1 MRKPARAVS
10 GRFFAIAVVCAAVC
24 LALSLVSSAAAEG
37 PGHVEYVP
45 APGETS
51 FDGAGTVLVSMDG
64 ITVPMEQAIQFF
76 ASTGQA
82 VRWTSNVVPVPF
94 CTHQSS
100 RPSGMTAE
108 LFRDAVRKAALMWN
122 DVDAAV
128 GVRYIGDCPTGFRV
142 ELDNNRNEIGWDDTR
157 NLVFGSQAGVTQ
169 GSWTNAFGRR
179 DFAET
184 DIVLDSNLS
193 VPDACFRTVM
203 AHEIGHALGF
213 GHSDARADL
222 MFPSFTTSNLSTCRP
237 TASPAEVSWLVS
249 LYGSNRKPVITS
261 PGARVVFASSPV
273 SLSVQASDPEGDALT
288 FEWTQT
294 AGTPV
299 TLSASGASVSLVA
312 PATGTVTL
320 EVAALDR
327 YLHRS
332 TASMTLTV
340 TTLPSAPPSVPSLQS
355 ILANSARNGTTLQWS
370 LADGAQ
376 THEFCVTRVGST
388 TCTAQSA
395 ASADISWATSL
406 TSGGRA
412 DESTV
417 LALDMR
423 ATGMRACNAQG
434 CSSVGVG
441 PLMGG
446 FQWTNWGIS
455 YDVVAMAYDVPGTSI
470 RFTIA
475 GAVNTGV
482 TSRRFVLYTGPE
494 EDPQRTMI
502 RDCGIL
508 DPGQSCIGLLGSSAS
523 GHGTLAVVES
533 SALGTPG
540 AIHRV
545 RIR

>member
-1 MRKPARAVS
+1 MRKPVRTGS
-10 GRFFAIAVVCAAVC
+10 GLFFAIAVVCAVLC

-37 PGHVEYVP
+37 LGDAEYVL
-45 APGETS
+45 GETS
-51 FDGAGTVLVSMDG
+51 FDGAGTVLVSTDG

-76 ASTGQA
+76 ASNGPA
-82 VRWTSNVVPVPF
+82 VRWASNMVPAPF
-94 CTHQSS
+94 CTLQSS

-108 LFRDAVRKAALMWN
+108 QFRGAVREAAMMWN
-122 DVDAAV
+122 NVEAAV
-128 GVRYIGDCPTGFRV
+128 GVRYTGDCSTGFRV
-142 ELDNNRNEIGWDDTR
+142 ELDNNRNEIGWDDKR
-157 NLVFGSQAGVTQ
+157 NLVSGSQVGVTH

-184 DIVLDSNLS
+184 DIVLDSNLQ

-213 GHSDARADL
+213 GHSDAKADL
-222 MFPSFTTSNLSTCRP
+222 MFPSFTSSNLSTCRP

-261 PGARVVFASSPV
+261 PGERVVFASAPV
-273 SLSVQASDPEGDALT
+273 SLNVQATDPEGDSLT

-299 TLSASGASVSLVA
+299 ALSASGASVSLVA
-312 PATGTVTL
+312 PATGTVIL

-332 TASMTLTV
+332 TASVTLTV
-340 TTLPSAPPSVPSLQS
+340 TTLPSVPPSMPSLQS
-355 ILANSARNGTTLQWS
+355 ILANSARNGTTLRWS

-376 THEFCVTRVGST
+376 THEFCVTRIGST
-388 TCTAQSA
+388 TCTAQSNA
-395 ASADISWATSL
+395 AADVNWATSL

-423 ATGMRACNAQG
+423 TTGMRACNAQG

-441 PLMGG
+441 PLMSG
-446 FQWTNWGIS
+446 FQWTNWGLS

-475 GAVNTGV
+475 GAVNTGI

-494 EDPQRTMI
+494 EDPQRTLI
-502 RDCGIL
+502 RDCDIL
-508 DPGQSCIGLLGSSAS
+508 DPGQSCIGMLGSSAS
-523 GHGTLAVVES
+523 GHGALAVVES